1 MKTCLFILAAMLMG
15 LLSGCKTSPIQDDIS
30 LIPIPVSVNP
40 SGGSFEIDRKTTIVY
55 AEDDIVNIADY
66 ASEHLGFFLGF
77 APSHA
82 SDHANAMD
90 NNVIRLSLLPEYDK
104 TLDEEGYKV
113 AIHDD
118 GIMISANKSA
128 GLFYGIQTVYQLLST
143 SSDGRLPALEIVDY
157 PRFKYRGLHL
167 DVSRHFMPID
177 FIYNYIDYMAMHKL
191 NVFHWHLIDDQG
203 WRLEIKKYPKLT
215 EVGAWRVDM
224 PDIHWNERPLA
235 NDPDNATYGGY
246 YTQEEIRAVV
256 EYAAARN
263 ISVMPE
269 IEMPAHVMSALA
281 AYPELSCTGENLGV
295 PPGGVWPITHIYCA
309 GNEATFKFLEDV
321 LLETMKLFPFEY
333 IHIGGDEAHKTNWE
347 QCPKCQKRIKDEGLA
362 DEKEL
367 QSYFIQRIERF
378 LNEHGRRLI
387 GWDEILE
394 GGLAPNATVMSWRG
408 EQGGIEA
415 AQMGHDV
422 VMTPG
427 SHCYFDHYQGDPSV
441 EPPAIGGYTRLSKV
455 YAYEPVPDVLNAEEA
470 EHILG
475 AQANVWTEYMP
486 VPEHVEYMIFPRLAA
501 LSEVLWSPKEH
512 RNWGDFSQRMTA
524 QYQRYADLGINFSN
538 SASQV
543 TAAPEAD
550 HDNQRLLVTL
560 NTEAFEAD
568 IRYTLDGSLPS
579 IKSPKYKSPVAITE
593 SSRLHA
599 AVFHDGKSMEQTLTR
614 DYHIH
619 KAFLA
624 NIELKYPNSTRY
636 DGHGKFSLV
645 NGILGTG
652 NHADGNWKGFHED
665 DMVAVIDLGQ
675 PDHIAGIEME
685 ALQSYGSWIFLPKQV
700 SFEVS
705 PDGQDYQLLDVVK
718 SNIAPVERGRIIHHF
733 ATGKAAEDVR
743 FVRVHAENIGVCPPG
758 HSGEGRPAWLFVS
771 EIIVK

>member
-1 MKTCLFILAAMLMG
+1 MKRVLIYAALLF
-15 LLSGCKTSPIQDDIS
+15 LLFYGCKTQPMHDKIS
-30 LIPIPVSVNP
+30 LIPAPVSMKVAE
-40 SGGSFEIDRKTTIVY
+40 GSFLIKKDTRIFY
-55 AEDDIVNIADY
+55 NDDALEFLSGHAVELWGFYLDFEPDISHNHADSGSNRIY
-66 ASEHLGFFLGF
+66 MSLNHVFDDALG
-77 APSHA
+77 
-82 SDHANAMD
+82 D
-90 NNVIRLSLLPEYDK
+90 
-104 TLDEEGYKV
+104 EGYRLT
-113 AIHDD
+113 IDND
-118 GIMISANKSA
+118 GLLLQANTTA
-128 GLFYGIQTVYQLLST
+128 GMLYGIHTVCQLLST
-143 SSDGRLPALEIVDY
+143 AGKGRIQALQIIDY
-157 PRFKYRGLHL
+157 PRFQYRGLHL

-177 FIYNYIDYMAMHKL
+177 FIYKYIDYMAMHKL

-215 EVGAWRVDM
+215 EVGARRVDM
-224 PDIHWNERPLA
+224 SGIHWNERPLA

-256 EYAAARN
+256 AYAAERN

-309 GNEATFKFLEDV
+309 GNEATFQFLEDV
-321 LLETMKLFPFEY
+321 LLETMELFPFEF
-333 IHIGGDEAHKTNWE
+333 IHIGGDEAHKMNWKK
-347 QCPKCQKRIKDEGLA
+347 CPKCQARIKAEGLA
-362 DEKEL
+362 NEEGL
-367 QSYFIQRIERF
+367 QSYFIRRIEKF
-378 LNEHGRRLI
+378 LNAHGRRLI

-427 SHCYFDHYQGDPSV
+427 SHCYFDHYQGDPAV
-441 EPPAIGGYTRLSKV
+441 EPLAIGGYTRLAKV
-455 YAYEPVPDVLNAEEA
+455 YAYEPVPDVLNAGEA
-470 EHILG
+470 KRVLG

-486 VPEHVEYMIFPRLAA
+486 VPKHVEYMIFPRLAA

-524 QYQRYADLGINFSN
+524 QYQRYADLGINYAL
-538 SASQV
+538 SAFQV
-543 TAAPEAD
+543 TASPEAD
-550 HDNQRLLVTL
+550 HENQRLLVTL
-560 NTEAFEAD
+560 NTEVFEPE
-568 IRYTLDGSLPS
+568 IRYTLDGSQPS
-579 IKSPKYKSPVAITE
+579 SRSPKYERPVAITE
-593 SSRLHA
+593 SSQLQA
-599 AVFHDGKSMEQTLTR
+599 AVFQDGKSMEQTLTR

-624 NIELKYPNSTRY
+624 DIELKYPNSPRY
-636 DGHGKFSLV
+636 DGHGRFSLV

-675 PDHIAGIEME
+675 PGTIHGMEVE
-685 ALQSYGSWIFLPKQV
+685 ALQSYGSWIFLPKKV
-700 SFEVS
+700 VFEVS
-705 PDGQDYQLLDVVK
+705 SEGKHYTLLDVVE
-718 SNIAPVERGRIIHHF
+718 NDIQPDERGRIIHHY
-733 ATGKAAEDVR
+733 ATDKAADDVR
-743 FVRVHAENIGVCPPG
+743 FIRVHAKNLGVCPPG

>member
-1 MKTCLFILAAMLMG
+1 MHDK
-15 LLSGCKTSPIQDDIS
+15 IS
-30 LIPIPVSVNP
+30 LIPAPVNMEVAE
-40 SGGSFEIDRKTTIVY
+40 GSFQIKNDTRIVFNDDALEFLSGHAAELWGFYLDFEPEISYLKTDPGSNRIYMLLNQVFD
-55 AEDDIVNIADY
+55 AV
-66 ASEHLGFFLGF
+66 LG
-77 APSHA
+77 
-82 SDHANAMD
+82 D
-90 NNVIRLSLLPEYDK
+90 
-104 TLDEEGYKV
+104 EGYRLD
-113 AIHDD
+113 IDHD
-118 GIMISANKSA
+118 GLLLQANTPA
-128 GLFYGIQTVYQLLST
+128 GMLYGIHTVYQLLST
-143 SSDGRLPALEIVDY
+143 ADKGRIQSLEIIDY
-157 PRFKYRGLHL
+157 PRFQYRGLHL

-177 FIYNYIDYMAMHKL
+177 FIYKYIDYMSMHKL

-246 YTQEEIRAVV
+246 YTQDEIRSVV

-269 IEMPAHVMSALA
+269 IELPAHVMSALA
-281 AYPELSCTGENLGV
+281 AYPELSCTGEDLGV

-309 GNEATFKFLEDV
+309 GNEATFDFLEDV
-321 LLETMKLFPFEY
+321 LLETMELFPFEY

-362 DEKEL
+362 DEEEL

-415 AQMGHDV
+415 AKMGHDV

-427 SHCYFDHYQGDPSV
+427 SHCYFDHYQGDPAI
-441 EPPAIGGYTRLSKV
+441 EPLAIGGYTTLAKV
-455 YAYEPVPDVLNAEEA
+455 YSYEPIPDVLNAEEA
-470 EHILG
+470 KRVLG

-512 RNWGDFSQRMTA
+512 RTWADFSRRMVA
-524 QYQRYADLGINFSN
+524 QYHRYNDLGINYAL
-538 SASQV
+538 SAFQV
-543 TAAPEAD
+543 TASPEAEPA
-550 HDNQRLLVTL
+550 NKRLLLTL
-560 NTEAFEAD
+560 SSEVFEPE
-568 IRYTLDGSLPS
+568 IRYTLDGSEPGRQS
-579 IKSPKYKSPVAITE
+579 AKYEKPIALSGPAT
-593 SSRLHA
+593 LKA
-599 AVFHDGKSMEQTLTR
+599 AVFVDGKSMDQVLTR
-614 DYHIH
+614 EYDIH
-619 KAFLA
+619 KAFLK
-624 NIELKYPNSTRY
+624 NIALEYPNSPRY
-636 DGHGKFSLV
+636 DGHGEYSLV
-645 NGILGTG
+645 NGIRGTAS
-652 NHADGNWKGFHED
+652 HTDGNWKGFYD
-665 DMVAVIDLGQ
+665 NDLLAVIDMEQ
-675 PDHIAGIEME
+675 NVEISSIAME
-685 ALQSYGSWIFLPKQV
+685 ALQAYGSWIFLPTQV
-700 SFEVS
+700 KFEVS
-705 PDGQDYQLLDVVK
+705 PDGEHYSVLEVVENDI
-718 SNIAPVERGRIIHHF
+718 SPYERTRMVKQF
-733 ATGKAAEDVR
+733 TTTKAAKDVR
-743 FVRVHAENIGVCPPG
+743 FIRVHAENLGVCPPG